1 MEELEEKV
9 LYETRRHASRPFRP
23 NYPPHQAIAGSK
35 GSFLSLFRI
44 GGRLRDKW
52 IGYNQ
57 RQRIERS
64 VSLFISSSGERVAVA
79 AGNQI
84 TILRKEDDYLDSFG
98 IFLDT
103 NVASFT
109 MGAWSESCNVLGVV
123 DDTNT
128 IYFIKSN
135 GEEISRVTGR
145 QLKVSLPIIGLI
157 AEEDSD
163 SRRSYLCTFIIVA
176 SDGSI
181 RQMEISK
188 EPTISFPPAAHSN
201 SVLTSKSQFPNRVFC
216 FDYYSDL
223 SLFIIVGS
231 FSTSIPSSRN
241 SGSCYLSLWRSGIL
255 DLELLHSI
263 QFDGVYSIPK
273 GYEGQTSYSKLQVSP
288 KAQFVA
294 TLDVTGQL
302 YIFNL
307 HREPF
312 SISSFFPPEK
322 HESQATDRTLNGA
335 NRILSDILDF
345 TWWSDH
351 ILAISRRSGL
361 VAMINILSGI
371 KIQEDSPLYSRP
383 IIERVQQLEGQI
395 FLLECS
401 ENKGMS
407 DPAKYNE
414 RGDLHHSDQSME
426 ESINNLDISRLEWSL
441 LSLTRRSVLE
451 MYIIFI
457 RNQKYQDALNF
468 ANCYGLDK
476 DEILKSQWLHSDQ
489 GTNDMNAYLS
499 KIKDQVFILSECI
512 EKVGP
517 TEDAVKAMLD
527 FGLKLTNHY
536 QFLEVEDLESN
547 EIWSFRLA
555 RLRLLQFKDRLETY
569 LGINMGRFSVQEY
582 SSFRMKPIKEAAI
595 HLAKNG
601 KIGALNLLFKR
612 HTYSMSPFL
621 LEILSA
627 IPETVPVRTYLQLL
641 PGRSP
646 PTSIAVREEDWVE
659 CQKMLNFIMKLPEN
673 HELSSQIRTEPI
685 VKKYFGLIWPSI
697 GELAMWYMKRA
708 RDIDTL
714 SGQLDNCLCLLDCA
728 NQKGI
733 HELQELCEDV
743 RYLHQL
749 IYSEGSDDNICIDLV
764 SWEQLS
770 SYDKFKLMLKGI
782 NEESVIRRLV
792 EKAVPFMRK
801 RTADMTSVPKEEES
815 DLLENQDMNESF
827 LVKWMKE
834 IASENKLE
842 ICLLVIEEGCRDFK
856 TNEFFRSDVE
866 AVDCALQ
873 CIYLS
878 TLTDRWSTM
887 AGILSKL
894 PQIQD
899 TKSSDDLKRR
909 LKLAEGHV
917 EAQRLLSYYQV
928 PKPMQ
933 FFLEG
938 QDDGKGVKQI
948 MRLILSKFIRRQSS
962 RSDND
967 WTNMWHD
974 MLCLKEKAFPFLD
987 LEYML
992 VEFCRGLLKAGKFSL
1007 ARNYL
1012 KGTSSV
1018 SLAAEKAENLVIQ
1031 AAREYFFSA
1040 SSLNGPEVWKAKE
1053 CLNIFPSSRYVRA
1066 EVDIID
1072 ALTELLPSLGVTL
1085 LPVQFRQIKDP
1096 MEIIKMAIS
1105 SQPGAY
1111 IHVEELIQVGKLL
1124 GLSSP
1129 TEISA
1134 VEEAIAREAAV
1145 AGDLQLAFDLCL
1157 GLTKKGHGSVWDL
1170 CAAIARGPSL
1180 ENMDIN
1186 SRKHLLGFS
1195 LSHCDEESISELLHA
1210 WKELDM
1216 QGQCAK
1222 LMVMAGTDCSNPPV
1236 QSSLLSSFQG
1246 NNIQNIGEFK
1256 NCFELVDGVGRND
1269 QESFLESTMNRLLL
1283 VAKDLPVENRTKLA
1297 TFLRENGKILSFA
1310 YLQLPWLLELSKNA
1324 EIKKLDPGTEYSSL
1338 KTQAIATLLSWLAR
1352 NGFVPKDSLITSLAK
1367 SVIESPTKVADLT
1380 GCLLLL
1386 NLVDAFNGVEVFE
1399 EQLRTRED
1407 YQEASSIMTVGMTYC
1422 LLHDS
1427 RVACDGPTQR
1437 RQLLLEKFK
1446 EKNTFSSDQSRKSN
1460 EVESTFWR
1468 EWKLKLE
1475 EQKRI
1480 ADHSRALEN
1489 IIPGV
1494 ETSRFLS
1501 GDRYYIE
1508 SVVLSLIESVNLE
1521 KKHILKD
1528 ILNLANTYG
1537 MNRTEVL
1544 LKYLSSILV
1553 SELWNNED
1561 IMVEISEFREE
1572 IIGCAAETIETISTV
1587 VYPSI
1592 NGTNKLRLH
1601 CIYGLLADCYLKLEK
1616 GGWLPRKAQHDE
1628 VHASSLGL
1636 AHFYK
1641 IVEQEC
1647 RRVAIIKDL
1656 NFKNISGLSGLNF
1669 EHFSREIYLHIDDGN
1684 IEALAQMVETLAGI
1698 YSDPVPE
1705 GLICSQDIYKH
1716 YILKLITTLETRIS
1730 IDFKNGSPENFQTF
1744 VSQLGHIYDLSST
1757 YLRLLSHSDALDA
1770 MKQYFTILLPLYS
1783 NYGDIPD
1790 NSAWQECLIIL
1801 LNFYIRLLDEMR
1813 KTDTRGEC
1821 LKLNPECLKNCLKVL
1836 IRLVTEDSV
1845 SPSESWNTIVSF
1857 ATYGLLDDS
1866 AFGAFAFCRAM
1877 IFSRCGFGA
1886 VEQVFS
1892 ESVSLYPTALN
1903 SGTKIGIQDIYLQ
1916 ILEPVLLDLVN
1927 YSHEHQNLHHLLSS
1941 LSRLEGDLENLR
1953 STRGKVWERMAEFS
1967 DNLQLPSSVRVYV
1980 LELMQYITGRY
1991 IKGFSSEL
1999 QYNVLPWEGWEQFQ
2013 YTTKESDLT
2022 SIATTLDDNKDTSS
2036 RFTSTLV
2043 ALKSTQL
2050 AATISP
2056 SLEVTSDDLSSIETT
2071 VSCFM
2076 ELCAVATTDVHA
2088 DSLLAILAEWEGL
2101 FLIERDE
2108 AEAPPVAVSGG
2119 NDWSVDGW
2127 DEGWE
2132 SFQEVEP
2139 AESKGS
2145 ETVPAPTPHPLH
2157 VCWTEIFKKLIS
2169 LSRSTDV
2176 LRLVDESLSKSC
2188 GMLLDEDDAKTLCD
2202 ILNNKD
2208 CFVTLKLAM
2217 LLPYEALR
2225 LRSLNAVES
2234 KLKRDGISDELSGD
2248 LDLLLLVLASG
2259 IVLTIVINASY
2270 DNTFSYLCYL
2280 VGNFSGCDQLPCLK
2294 QKGRS
2299 VSTNNRRELV
2309 LFRKITF
2316 PIFISEL
2323 VKADQPVLAAFM
2335 VTKFMCTNPAVC
2347 LVNVAEASLLKYLK
2361 RELHAVQNDESGD
2374 MEELVPEVLRNTAS
2388 SLKEKRG
2395 RLIESALLL
2404 LSQK

>member
-1 MEELEEKV
+1 M
-9 LYETRRHASRPFRP
+9 Y
-23 NYPPHQAIAGSK
+23 N
-35 GSFLSLFRI
+35 LF
-44 GGRLRDKW
+44 
-52 IGYNQ
+52 
-57 RQRIERS
+57 
-64 VSLFISSSGERVAVA
+64 
-79 AGNQI
+79 
-84 TILRKEDDYLDSFG
+84 T
-98 IFLDT
+98 
-103 NVASFT
+103 
-109 MGAWSESCNVLGVV
+109 
-123 DDTNT
+123 
-128 IYFIKSN
+128 
-135 GEEISRVTGR
+135 
-145 QLKVSLPIIGLI
+145 
-157 AEEDSD
+157 
-163 SRRSYLCTFIIVA
+163 
-176 SDGSI
+176 
-181 RQMEISK
+181 
-188 EPTISFPPAAHSN
+188 
-201 SVLTSKSQFPNRVFC
+201 
-216 FDYYSDL
+216 
-223 SLFIIVGS
+223 
-231 FSTSIPSSRN
+231 
-241 SGSCYLSLWRSGIL
+241 
-255 DLELLHSI
+255 
-263 QFDGVYSIPK
+263 
-273 GYEGQTSYSKLQVSP
+273 
-288 KAQFVA
+288 
-294 TLDVTGQL
+294 
-302 YIFNL
+302 
-307 HREPF
+307 
-312 SISSFFPPEK
+312 
-322 HESQATDRTLNGA
+322 
-335 NRILSDILDF
+335 
-345 TWWSDH
+345 
-351 ILAISRRSGL
+351 
-361 VAMINILSGI
+361 
-371 KIQEDSPLYSRP
+371 
-383 IIERVQQLEGQI
+383 
-395 FLLECS
+395 
-401 ENKGMS
+401 
-407 DPAKYNE
+407 
-414 RGDLHHSDQSME
+414 
-426 ESINNLDISRLEWSL
+426 
-441 LSLTRRSVLE
+441 
-451 MYIIFI
+451 
-457 RNQKYQDALNF
+457 RNQKYQDALDF

-489 GTNDMNAYLS
+489 GTNDMNVYLS

-517 TEDAVKAMLD
+517 TEYAVKAMLD
-527 FGLKLTNHY
+527 YGLKLTNHY
-536 QFLEVEDLESN
+536 QFLEVEDLESD

-582 SSFRMKPIKEAAI
+582 GSFRMKPIKEAAI
-595 HLAKNG
+595 NLAKNG

-612 HTYSMSPFL
+612 HTYSTSPFL
-621 LEILSA
+621 LEVLSA

-646 PTSIAVREEDWVE
+646 PTSIAVRAEDWVE

-685 VKKYFGLIWPSI
+685 VKKYFGFIWPSI
-697 GELAMWYMKRA
+697 SELATWYMKRA

-728 NQKGI
+728 NRKGI
-733 HELQELCEDV
+733 HELQEFCEDV
-743 RYLHQL
+743 SYLHQL

-770 SYDKFKLMLKGI
+770 SYEKFKLMLKGI

-792 EKAVPFMRK
+792 DKAVPFMRK
-801 RTADMTSVPKEEES
+801 RSTDMTSVPKKES
-815 DLLENQDMNESF
+815 DLLENQDTTESF

-834 IASENKLE
+834 LASENKLE
-842 ICLLVIEEGCRDFK
+842 ICLLVIEGGCRDFK

-878 TLTDRWSTM
+878 TVTDRWSTM
-887 AGILSKL
+887 AGILTKL
-894 PQIQD
+894 LPIQD

-938 QDDGKGVKQI
+938 QGDGKGVKQI

-1018 SLAAEKAENLVIQ
+1018 SLSAEKAENLVIQ

-1053 CLNIFPSSRYVRA
+1053 CLNIFPSSRYVKA

-1085 LPVQFRQIKDP
+1085 LSVQFRQIKDP

-1105 SQPGAY
+1105 SHPGAY

-1210 WKELDM
+1210 WEELDM
-1216 QGQCAK
+1216 QEQCAK
-1222 LMVMAGTDCSNPPV
+1222 LMVMAGTYCSNLPV
-1236 QSSLLSSFQG
+1236 QSTLLSSLQG
-1246 NNIQNIGEFK
+1246 NKIQNIGEFK
-1256 NCFELVDGVGRND
+1256 DCFELVGGVGRND
-1269 QESFLESTMNRLLL
+1269 QESFLESTVNRLLL

-1338 KTQAIATLLSWLAR
+1338 KTQAIATLLSWRAR

-1407 YQEASSIMTVGMTYC
+1407 YQEAGSIMIVGMTYC
-1422 LLHDS
+1422 LLHES
-1427 RVACDGPTQR
+1427 RVVCDGPTQR

-1480 ADHSRALEN
+1480 ADHSRTLEN
-1489 IIPGV
+1489 IIPAV

-1508 SVVLSLIESVNLE
+1508 RVVLSLIESVNLE

-1537 MNRTEVL
+1537 MHRTEVL

-1553 SELWNNED
+1553 SEAWNNED

-1592 NGTNKLRLH
+1592 NGTDKLRLH
-1601 CIYGLLADCYLKLEK
+1601 FIYGLLADCYLKLEK
-1616 GGWLPRKAQHDE
+1616 GGWLPQKTQHDE
-1628 VHASSLGL
+1628 VHDSSFGL
-1636 AHFYK
+1636 AHFYE

-1647 RRVAIIKDL
+1647 RRVAVIKDL
-1656 NFKNISGLSGLNF
+1656 NFKNIAGLSGLNF
-1669 EHFSREIYLHIDDGN
+1669 EHFSRESN
-1684 IEALAQMVETLAGI
+1684 IKALAQMVETLVGI
-1698 YSDPVPE
+1698 YSDPVPK

-1716 YILKLITTLETRIS
+1716 YILKLLTTLETRIS
-1730 IDFKNGSPENFQTF
+1730 IDFKNGSPENFQAF
-1744 VSQLGHIYDLSST
+1744 ISQLGHIYDLSST

-1770 MKQYFTILLPLYS
+1770 MKQYFTILIPLYN

-1801 LNFYIRLLDEMR
+1801 LNFYIRLLNEMR

-1821 LKLNPECLKNCLKVL
+1821 LKMNPECLKNCLKVL
-1836 IRLVTEDSV
+1836 IRLVIEDSV
-1845 SPSESWNTIVSF
+1845 SPSESWDAIVSY

-1866 AFGAFAFCRAM
+1866 AFEAFVFCRAM

-1892 ESVSLYPTALN
+1892 ESVSLYPIALN
-1903 SGTKIGIQDIYLQ
+1903 SGIEIEIQDISRLYLQ
-1916 ILEPVLLDLVN
+1916 ILESVLLDLVN
-1927 YSHEHQNLHHLLSS
+1927 YSHEHQNLRHLLSS

-1967 DNLQLPSSVRVYV
+1967 AKLQLPRSVRVYV
-1980 LELMQYITGRY
+1980 LELMQYITGRN
-1991 IKGFSSEL
+1991 IKGFSSEIL
-1999 QYNVLPWEGWEQFQ
+1999 YSVLPWEGWEQFQ
-2013 YTTKESDLT
+2013 YTTKKSDLT
-2022 SIATTLDDNKDTSS
+2022 SIPTILDDNKDTSS

-2050 AATISP
+2050 AGTISS
-2056 SLEVTSDDLSSIETT
+2056 SLEVTSDDLSCIETA

-2076 ELCAVATTDVHA
+2076 EFCAVATTNVHA
-2088 DSLLAILAEWEGL
+2088 DSLLAILAEWDGL
-2101 FLIERDE
+2101 FLIKRDE
-2108 AEAPPVAVSGG
+2108 AEGSVAVSGG
-2119 NDWSVDGW
+2119 DDWSIDGW

-2139 AESKGS
+2139 TESRES

-2169 LSRSTDV
+2169 LSRSKDV
-2176 LRLVDESLSKSC
+2176 MRLVDESLSKSC

-2202 ILNNKD
+2202 ILDDKD
-2208 CFVTLKLAM
+2208 CFVNLKLAM

-2225 LRSLNAVES
+2225 LQSLNAVES
-2234 KLKRDGISDELSGD
+2234 KLKRDGISDELGGD
-2248 LDLLLLVLASG
+2248 LDFLLLVLASG
-2259 IVLTIVINASY
+2259 ILSTIVINASY
-2270 DNTFSYLCYL
+2270 DNTLSYLCYL
-2280 VGNFSGCDQLPCLK
+2280 VGNFFGSDQLTCLK

-2299 VSTNNRRELV
+2299 VSTNSRRGLL

-2361 RELHAVQNDESGD
+2361 RELHAMQNDESGD
-2374 MEELVPEVLRNTAS
+2374 MEELVPEVLRNTIS
-2388 SLKEKRG
+2388 RLREKLG

-2404 LSQK
+2404 LSQN

>member
-1 MEELEEKV
+1 MEELHQKV
-9 LYETRRHASRPFRP
+9 LYETRRHASRPFP
-23 NYPPHQAIAGSK
+23 SNYPPNQANEGAK
-35 GSFLSLFRI
+35 WSFLSLFRI
-44 GGRLRDKW
+44 GGRLKDKW
-52 IGYNQ
+52 IGCNHM
-57 RQRIERS
+57 QRIRRS
-64 VSLFISSSGERVAVA
+64 VSLFISPSGERVAVA
-79 AGNQI
+79 VGNLI
-84 TILRKEDDYLDSFG
+84 TILRKEDDYLEPFG

-103 NVASFT
+103 HVTSFT
-109 MGAWSESCNVLGVV
+109 MGAWSESCNILGVI
-123 DDTNT
+123 DDTDT

-135 GEEISRVTGR
+135 GEEISRVTGKR
-145 QLKVSLPIIGLI
+145 LKVSLPIIGLI
-157 AEEDSD
+157 AKEDSD
-163 SRRSYLCTFIIVA
+163 AQRSYLCTFIIVA

-188 EPTISFPPAAHSN
+188 DPTMSFLSAHTN
-201 SVLTSKSQFPNRVFC
+201 NGLTTKNQFPNRVFC
-216 FDYYSDL
+216 FDYSPEL
-223 SLFIIVGS
+223 SLFLIVGS
-231 FSTSIPSSRN
+231 FSTSIPSGRN
-241 SGSCYLSLWRSGIL
+241 SGSCYLTLWRSGIF
-255 DLELLHSI
+255 DLELLYSI
-263 QFDGVYSIPK
+263 QFDGLYFIPK
-273 GYEGQTSYSKLQVSP
+273 GYEGQTSYPKLQVSP
-288 KAQFVA
+288 KAQFIA
-294 TLDVTGQL
+294 TQDVTGQL
-302 YIFNL
+302 FIFNL
-307 HREPF
+307 QREHF
-312 SISSFFPPEK
+312 TISSFSFPGK
-322 HESQATDRTLNGA
+322 HKSKSTDKTLNET
-335 NRILSDILDF
+335 NRILDDILDF
-345 TWWSDH
+345 AWWSDH
-351 ILAISRRSGL
+351 ILTIARRSGL
-361 VAMINILSGI
+361 VVMIDILSGI
-371 KIQEDSPLYSRP
+371 NVQEDSPMYSRP
-383 IIERVQQLEGQI
+383 IVERGQQLEGQN
-395 FLLECS
+395 FLLECL

-407 DPAKYNE
+407 DPTKYKDH
-414 RGDLHHSDQSME
+414 GDLRDMDQRME
-426 ESINNLDISRLEWSL
+426 EAINNLDISQMGWSL
-441 LSLTRRSVLE
+441 LSLTQRSVLE
-451 MYIIFI
+451 MYNILI
-457 RNQKYQDALNF
+457 RNQKYQDALIF
-468 ANCYGLDK
+468 ADSYGLDK
-476 DEILKSQWLHSDQ
+476 DEILKSQWLHSNQ
-489 GTNDMNAYLS
+489 GTNEMNAYLS

-517 TEDAVKAMLD
+517 TEDTVKAMLD
-527 FGLKLTNHY
+527 YGMKLTNRY
-536 QFLEVEDLESN
+536 QFLDVEDLESN

-582 SSFRMKPIKEAAI
+582 SSFRVKPIKEAAI
-595 HLAKNG
+595 NLAKNG

-627 IPETVPVRTYLQLL
+627 IPETVPVQTYLQLL

-673 HELSSQIRTEPI
+673 HELSSQIKTEPI
-685 VKKYFGLIWPSI
+685 VKKYRGLIWPSI
-697 GELAMWYMKRA
+697 SELAMWFMKRA

-714 SGQLDNCLCLLDCA
+714 SGQLDNCLCLLECA

-733 HELQELCEDV
+733 HELQEFYVDV
-743 RYLHQL
+743 SYLHQL
-749 IYSEGSDDNICIDLV
+749 IYSEGSDENICINLV

-770 SYDKFKLMLKGI
+770 SYEKFKLMLKGT

-801 RTADMTSVPKEEES
+801 RSADMTSVPKDQQEES
-815 DLLENQDMNESF
+815 DFLENLDTTESF

-834 IASENKLE
+834 VASENKLE
-842 ICLLVIEEGCRDFK
+842 ICLLVVEEGCRDFG
-856 TNEFFRSDVE
+856 TSEFFRNEAE
-866 AVDCALQ
+866 AVDCALH
-873 CIYLS
+873 CIYLA
-878 TLTDRWSTM
+878 TVTDRWSTM
-887 AGILSKL
+887 ASILSKL
-894 PQIQD
+894 PQMQD
-899 TKSSDDLKRR
+899 IKSSDNLKRR
-909 LKLAEGHV
+909 LKLAEGHI
-917 EAQRLLSYYQV
+917 EAGRLLSFYQV
-928 PKPMQ
+928 PKPMH
-933 FFLEG
+933 FFIEAH
-938 QDDGKGVKQI
+938 DDGKGVKQI
-948 MRLILSKFIRRQSS
+948 MRLILSKFVRRQSS

-967 WTNMWHD
+967 WATMWRD
-974 MLCLKEKAFPFLD
+974 ILCLREKAFPFLD

-992 VEFCRGLLKAGKFSL
+992 IEFCRGLLKAGKFLL

-1053 CLNIFPSSRYVRA
+1053 CLNIFPSSRHVKA

-1105 SQPGAY
+1105 SQSGAY
-1111 IHVEELIQVGKLL
+1111 MHVDELIQVGKLL

-1186 SRKHLLGFS
+1186 YRKHLLGFA

-1216 QGQCAK
+1216 QGQCSK
-1222 LMVMAGTDCSNPPV
+1222 LMMMAGTDCSSPPA
-1236 QSSLLSSFQG
+1236 QSSLLSSLQG
-1246 NNIQNIGEFK
+1246 TNIQDIGESK
-1256 NCFELVDGVGRND
+1256 YCFELVGD
-1269 QESFLESTMNRLLL
+1269 QESILDSTLSWLLS
-1283 VAKDLPVENRTKLA
+1283 VAKELPVENRTKLD

-1310 YLQLPWLLELSKNA
+1310 YSQLPWLLELSKRA
-1324 EIKKLDPGTEYSSL
+1324 EIKKLGTGTEYSSL
-1338 KTQAIATLLSWLAR
+1338 KTQAIVTSLSWLAR

-1367 SVIESPTKVADLT
+1367 SVIECPTKEADLT
-1380 GCLLLL
+1380 GCTLLL

-1407 YQEASSIMTVGMTYC
+1407 YQKASSIMAVGMTYC

-1427 RVACDGPTQR
+1427 GVECDSSSQR

-1446 EKNTFSSDQSRKSN
+1446 EKNTFNSDQSRKSN

-1475 EQKRI
+1475 EQKRV
-1480 ADHSRALEN
+1480 ADHSRTLEN

-1494 ETSRFLS
+1494 EASRFLS

-1508 SVVLSLIESVNLE
+1508 SAVQSLIESVNLE

-1528 ILNLANTYG
+1528 ILNLADTYC

-1553 SELWNNED
+1553 SEVWNNED
-1561 IMVEISEFREE
+1561 IMVDISEHREE
-1572 IIGCAAETIETISTV
+1572 FINYAAETIETISTV

-1592 NGTNKLRLH
+1592 DGTDKLRLH
-1601 CIYGLLADCYLKLEK
+1601 CIYGLLSDCYLKLEK
-1616 GGWLPRKAQHDE
+1616 GGWLPQKAQHEE
-1628 VHASSLGL
+1628 VYAFSLGL

-1647 RRVAIIKDL
+1647 RRVAIIKNL
-1656 NFKNISGLSGLNF
+1656 NFKNIAGLSGLNF
-1669 EHFSREIYLHIDDGN
+1669 EHFSSEIYLNIDDSN
-1684 IEALAQMVETLAGI
+1684 VEVLAQMVENFAAI
-1698 YSDPVPE
+1698 YSDPAVE

-1716 YILKLITTLETRIS
+1716 HILKLLTTLETRIS
-1730 IDFKNGSPENFQTF
+1730 IDFKNRSPEDFQAF
-1744 VSQLGHIYDLSST
+1744 VSQLEHSYDLSSS
-1757 YLRLLSHSDALDA
+1757 YLRFLSHSDALDV
-1770 MKQYFTILLPLYS
+1770 MKQYFTVILPLYS

-1790 NSAWQECLIIL
+1790 SSAWQECLIIL
-1801 LNFYIRLLDEMR
+1801 LNLYIRLLDEMR
-1813 KTDTRGEC
+1813 KIETKGEI
-1821 LKLNPECLKNCLKVL
+1821 LKFNPECLKSCLKVF
-1836 IRLVTEDSV
+1836 IRLVIEDSV
-1845 SPSESWNTIVSF
+1845 SPSEGWNTIVSY

-1866 AFGAFAFCRAM
+1866 AFEAYIFCRAM
-1877 IFSRCGFGA
+1877 VFSRCSFGA
-1886 VEQVFS
+1886 VEQVLS
-1892 ESVSLYPTALN
+1892 ESVSLYSAALF
-1903 SGTKIGIQDIYLQ
+1903 SETEICILDISCLYLQ

-1927 YSHEHQNLHHLLSS
+1927 YLHEHQNLHNLLCS

-1953 STRGKVWERMAEFS
+1953 STRGKVWERMVEFS

-1980 LELMQYITGRY
+1980 LELMQYITGRNV
-1991 IKGFSSEL
+1991 KGLLSDI
-1999 QYNVLPWEGWEQFQ
+1999 QCNVLPWEGWDQVQ

-2022 SIATTLDDNKDTSS
+2022 SVPTTLDDKDTSS

-2056 SLEVTSDDLSSIETT
+2056 NLEVTSDDLLSIETT

-2088 DSLLAILAEWEGL
+2088 DTLLAILAELEGL

-2108 AEAPPVAVSGG
+2108 TEASAAASGG
-2119 NDWSVDGW
+2119 NNWSADCW

-2132 SFQEVEP
+2132 SFQEMET
-2139 AESKGS
+2139 ANGKAS
-2145 ETVPAPTPHPLH
+2145 ETAPAPTPHPLH

-2169 LSRSTDV
+2169 LSRPKDV

-2188 GMLLDEDDAKTLCD
+2188 ETLLDEEDAKTLSH
-2202 ILNNKD
+2202 ILDDKD
-2208 CFVTLKLAM
+2208 CFLALKLVA

-2225 LRSLNAVES
+2225 LCSLNAIES
-2234 KLKRDGISDELSGD
+2234 KLKQDGISDEMGGD
-2248 LDLLLLVLASG
+2248 LEFLLLIFSSG
-2259 IVLTIVINASY
+2259 IVSTILTSAAY
-2270 DNTFSYLCYL
+2270 DNTFSYICYL
-2280 VGNFSGCDQLPCLK
+2280 VGNFSRRFQDDQLTGLK
-2294 QKGRS
+2294 QKRR
-2299 VSTNNRRELV
+2299 VSSLNRKELV
-2309 LFRKITF
+2309 TFKTIGF

-2323 VKADQPVLAAFM
+2323 VKADQPILAAFM
-2335 VTKFMCTNPAVC
+2335 VTKFMYTVR
-2347 LVNVAEASLLKYLK
+2347 LVNVAEASLRTYLE
-2361 RELHAVQNDESGD
+2361 RELLNTVENDESGD
-2374 MEELVPEVLRNTAS
+2374 MEELMPAILKNTVS
-2388 SLKEKRG
+2388 RLKEKLG
-2395 RLIESALLL
+2395 SLIESALFL
-2404 LSQK
+2404 LSQN

>member
-1 MEELEEKV
+1 
-9 LYETRRHASRPFRP
+9 
-23 NYPPHQAIAGSK
+23 
-35 GSFLSLFRI
+35 
-44 GGRLRDKW
+44 
-52 IGYNQ
+52 
-57 RQRIERS
+57 
-64 VSLFISSSGERVAVA
+64 
-79 AGNQI
+79 
-84 TILRKEDDYLDSFG
+84 
-98 IFLDT
+98 
-103 NVASFT
+103 
-109 MGAWSESCNVLGVV
+109 
-123 DDTNT
+123 
-128 IYFIKSN
+128 
-135 GEEISRVTGR
+135 
-145 QLKVSLPIIGLI
+145 
-157 AEEDSD
+157 
-163 SRRSYLCTFIIVA
+163 
-176 SDGSI
+176 
-181 RQMEISK
+181 MEISK
-188 EPTISFPPAAHSN
+188 EPTLSFPPAHSN
-201 SVLTSKSQFPNRVFC
+201 SGLTTKSQFPNRVFC
-216 FDYYSDL
+216 FDYYPEL
-223 SLFIIVGS
+223 SLFLIVGN
-231 FSTSIPSSRN
+231 FSTSIPSRRN
-241 SGSCYLSLWRSGIL
+241 SGSCYLSLWRSGIFE
-255 DLELLHSI
+255 LELLYSI
-263 QFDGVYSIPK
+263 QFDGLYSIPK
-273 GYEGQTSYSKLQVSP
+273 GYEGQTSHSKLQVSP
-288 KAQFVA
+288 KAQFIA

-307 HREPF
+307 HREHF
-312 SISSFFPPEK
+312 TISSFSFPEK
-322 HESQATDRTLNGA
+322 YKSQATDKTLNGT
-335 NRILSDILDF
+335 NRMLNDILDF

-351 ILAISRRSGL
+351 ILTIAKTSGL
-361 VAMINILSGI
+361 VAMIDILSGI
-371 KIQEDSPLYSRP
+371 EVQEDSPIYSRP
-383 IIERVQQLEGQI
+383 IIERVQQLEGQN
-395 FLLECS
+395 FLLECL

-407 DPAKYNE
+407 DPAKYKE
-414 RGDLHHSDQSME
+414 HGDLHDMDQRME
-426 ESINNLDISRLEWSL
+426 ESINNFDISRLEWSL
-441 LSLTRRSVLE
+441 LSFTQRSVLE
-451 MYIIFI
+451 MYNILI
-457 RNQKYQDALNF
+457 RNQKYQDALIF
-468 ANCYGLDK
+468 ADSYGLDK

-489 GTNDMNAYLS
+489 GINEMNAYLS

-517 TEDAVKAMLD
+517 AEDIVKAMLD
-527 FGLKLTNHY
+527 YGLKLTNHY

-547 EIWSFRLA
+547 EMWSFRLA

-595 HLAKNG
+595 NLAKNG

-612 HTYSMSPFL
+612 HAYSMSPFL

-627 IPETVPVRTYLQLL
+627 IPETVPVQTYLQLL

-659 CQKMLNFIMKLPEN
+659 CQNMLNFIMKLPEN

-685 VKKYFGLIWPSI
+685 VKKYLGLIWPSI
-697 GELAMWYMKRA
+697 SELAMWFMKRA

-728 NQKGI
+728 NRKGI
-733 HELQELCEDV
+733 HELQEFYEDV
-743 RYLHQL
+743 SYLHQL
-749 IYSEGSDDNICIDLV
+749 IYSEGSDENICTNLV

-770 SYDKFKLMLKGI
+770 SYDKFKLMLKGT

-801 RTADMTSVPKEEES
+801 RSADMASVPKGQQEES
-815 DLLENQDMNESF
+815 NFLGNHDMTESF

-842 ICLLVIEEGCRDFK
+842 ICQLVFEEGCRDFE
-856 TNEFFRSDVE
+856 TSEFFRNEVE
-866 AVDCALQ
+866 AIDCALQ

-878 TLTDRWSTM
+878 TVTDRWSTM
-887 AGILSKL
+887 ASILSKL
-894 PQIQD
+894 PQMQD
-899 TKSSDDLKRR
+899 TKSYDDLKRR

-917 EAQRLLSYYQV
+917 EAGRLLSFYQV
-928 PKPMQ
+928 PKPMH
-933 FFLEG
+933 FFVEAN
-938 QDDGKGVKQI
+938 DDGKGVKQI

-967 WTNMWHD
+967 WANMWRD
-974 MLCLKEKAFPFLD
+974 MLCLREKAFPFLD

-992 VEFCRGLLKAGKFSL
+992 IEFCRGLLKAGKFLL

-1053 CLNIFPSSRYVRA
+1053 CLNIFPSSRNVKA

-1105 SQPGAY
+1105 SQTGAY
-1111 IHVEELIQVGKLL
+1111 IHVDELIQVGKLL
-1124 GLSSP
+1124 GLSST

-1157 GLTKKGHGSVWDL
+1157 SLTKKGHGSVWDL

-1186 SRKHLLGFS
+1186 SRKHLLGFA

-1216 QGQCAK
+1216 QGQCSK
-1222 LMVMAGTDCSNPPV
+1222 LMMMAGSDCSNPPV
-1236 QSSLLSSFQG
+1236 QNYLLSLQG

-1256 NCFELVDGVGRND
+1256 DCFELVDD
-1269 QESFLESTMNRLLL
+1269 QESFLDSTLNRLLF
-1283 VAKDLPVENRTKLA
+1283 VAKELPIENRTKLD

-1310 YLQLPWLLELSKNA
+1310 YLQLPWLLELSKSA
-1324 EIKKLDPGTEYSSL
+1324 EIKKLGAGTEYSSM
-1338 KTQAIATLLSWLAR
+1338 KTQAIVTILSWLAR

-1367 SVIESPTKVADLT
+1367 SVIECPTKEADLT
-1380 GCLLLL
+1380 CCILLL

-1407 YQEASSIMTVGMTYC
+1407 YQKASSIMTVGMTYC

-1427 RVACDGPTQR
+1427 GVECDSPTQR

-1446 EKNTFSSDQSRKSN
+1446 EKNTFNSDQSRKSN

-1475 EQKRI
+1475 EQKRV
-1480 ADHSRALEN
+1480 ADHSRTLEN

-1553 SELWNNED
+1553 SEVWNNED

-1572 IIGCAAETIETISTV
+1572 LIGCAAETIETISTV

-1592 NGTNKLRLH
+1592 AGTDKLRLH

-1616 GGWLPRKAQHDE
+1616 GEWLPQKAHHDE
-1628 VHASSLGL
+1628 ASSLGL

-1647 RRVAIIKDL
+1647 RRVAMIKNL
-1656 NFKNISGLSGLNF
+1656 NFKNIAGLSGLNF
-1669 EHFSREIYLHIDDGN
+1669 ERFSAEIYLHIDDGN
-1684 IEALAQMVETLAGI
+1684 IEVLAQMVETLAGI
-1698 YSDPVPE
+1698 YSDPELE

-1716 YILKLITTLETRIS
+1716 YILKLLTTLETRIN
-1730 IDFKNGSPENFQTF
+1730 IDFKNGSPENFQAF
-1744 VSQLGHIYDLSST
+1744 VSQLEHSYDLSST
-1757 YLRLLSHSDALDA
+1757 YLRLLSHSDALDV
-1770 MKQYFTILLPLYS
+1770 MKRYFTVILPLYS

-1801 LNFYIRLLDEMR
+1801 LNFYIRLLDEMG
-1813 KTDTRGEC
+1813 KTETRGEF
-1821 LKLNPECLKNCLKVL
+1821 LKSNAECLKSCLKVL
-1836 IRLVTEDSV
+1836 IRLVIEDSV
-1845 SPSESWNTIVSF
+1845 SPSEGWNTIVSY
-1857 ATYGLLDDS
+1857 ATCGLVDDS
-1866 AFGAFAFCRAM
+1866 AFEAFVFCRAM
-1877 IFSRCGFGA
+1877 VFSRCGFGA
-1886 VEQVFS
+1886 VEQVLS
-1892 ESVSLYPTALN
+1892 ESVSLYPTAFAY
-1903 SGTKIGIQDIYLQ
+1903 GTETGVQDISCVYLQ

-1927 YSHEHQNLHHLLSS
+1927 YSHEHQNLHYLLSS
-1941 LSRLEGDLENLR
+1941 LSRLEGNLENLR
-1953 STRGKVWERMAEFS
+1953 STRGKVWEKMVEFS

-1980 LELMQYITGRY
+1980 LELMQYITGRN
-1991 IKGFSSEL
+1991 IKGLSSDL
-1999 QYNVLPWEGWEQFQ
+1999 QYNVLPWEGWDQFQ

-2022 SIATTLDDNKDTSS
+2022 SIPTTLDDKDTSS

-2056 SLEVTSDDLSSIETT
+2056 SLEVTTDDLLSIETT

-2108 AEAPPVAVSGG
+2108 TQASVAASGG
-2119 NDWSVDGW
+2119 IDWSADGW

-2132 SFQEVEP
+2132 NFQEVEP
-2139 AESKGS
+2139 AASKGS
-2145 ETVPAPTPHPLH
+2145 ETTPAPTLHPLH

-2169 LSRSTDV
+2169 LSRPKDV
-2176 LRLVDESLSKSC
+2176 LRLIDESLSKSC
-2188 GMLLDEDDAKTLCD
+2188 GMLLDEDDAKTLSH
-2202 ILNNKD
+2202 ILVDKD
-2208 CFVTLKLAM
+2208 CFFALKLAA

-2225 LRSLNAVES
+2225 LHSLNAVES
-2234 KLKRDGISDELSGD
+2234 KLKLDGISDELGGD
-2248 LDLLLLVLASG
+2248 LEFLLLILSSG
-2259 IVLTIVINASY
+2259 IVSTILTNASY

-2280 VGNFSGCDQLPCLK
+2280 VGNFSRHFQDDQLTCIK
-2294 QKGRS
+2294 QKGWN
-2299 VSTNNRRELV
+2299 VSNKNRREL
-2309 LFRKITF
+2309 LIFKKIGF

-2335 VTKFMCTNPAVC
+2335 VTKFMYTVR
-2347 LVNVAEASLLKYLK
+2347 LVNVAEASLRTYLK
-2361 RELHAVQNDESGD
+2361 RELLHTVQNDESGD
-2374 MEELVPEVLRNTAS
+2374 MEDLVPEILRNAVS
-2388 SLKEKRG
+2388 RLREKLG
-2395 RLIESALLL
+2395 SLIETVL
-2404 LSQK
+2404 LSLSQN